1 MMEEAGRI
9 KSSEG
14 ILFTE
19 DANQS
24 GCVETSRIPLNT
36 HKSLLNIADEDEDDE
51 EEEELMHNSRF
62 LVIDGVDDRPPTP
75 THPLCRPCFK
85 TNKAITPKHSIL
97 DRVTESF
104 MDSFCFSQSNDHQ
117 HIEVPQLQITPSSSE
132 ESENYHS
139 AVQSDLFQMLDC
151 TSRPSLPEM
160 QFLWNGLFCYS
171 PLLLKRT
178 ATPPP
183 KRPQHR
189 TYRQRALKVRRL
201 REERGDILRSSPI
214 SVLQTRSFDISMLR
228 QHDLHKKGGMIP
240 IASSQKSELGY
251 DSDPEEVSFV
261 DNSSSF
267 FHDTSSAIMEDAAC
281 DEKTLNK
288 SDVSELVQESFNINW
303 DLKMH
308 PSDGGHP
315 IVVRAWLE
323 KGTIIHQE
331 PYMLEPCL
339 MWKRPNE
346 NKPRRVR
353 LLNICRI
360 VPLRTRSPSYP
371 YARPHR
377 CWTIRTAE
385 DEEMF
390 TFEAPSDETAK
401 SAMARW
407 KHCIARFAMLA
418 VMEDVR
424 AIQREFFHKAPTTS
438 MLVPDYDDLDD
449 DDDDNF

>member
-1 MMEEAGRI
+1 MVEEAGMT
-9 KSSEG
+9 SSNEK

-19 DANQS
+19 DADHS
-24 GCVETSRIPLNT
+24 GCVETSRITINT
-36 HKSLLNIADEDEDDE
+36 HTSLLNIADDDEDDE
-51 EEEELMHNSRF
+51 DEEELFHNSTF
-62 LVIDGVDDRPPTP
+62 VVIDGAGERPPTP

-85 TNKAITPKHSIL
+85 TNNNAITPKHCIL
-97 DRVTESF
+97 DRMTESF
-104 MDSFCFSQSNDHQ
+104 MESFCFSQSNDHLNVD
-117 HIEVPQLQITPSSSE
+117 IPDMQITPSSSA
-132 ESENYHS
+132 ESENYQL
-139 AVQSDLFQMLDC
+139 AVQSDLFTILDC
-151 TSRPSLPEM
+151 STRPSLPEM
-160 QFLWNGLFCYS
+160 QFLWNGLFCNPS
-171 PLLLKRT
+171 WLLKRT
-178 ATPPP
+178 ASPPP

-214 SVLQTRSFDISMLR
+214 SVLQTRSFDINMLR
-228 QHDLHKKGGMIP
+228 QHDVDKKVGTEP
-240 IASSQKSELGY
+240 ILTVQDNELGY
-251 DSDPEEVSFV
+251 DSDPGEVSFV
-261 DNSSSF
+261 DPSSSF
-267 FHDTSSAIMEDAAC
+267 LHDISTTIMEDAAC
-281 DEKTLNK
+281 NETSFHKT
-288 SDVSELVQESFNINW
+288 DVSELVQESFNINW
-303 DLKMH
+303 NLKLH

-339 MWKRPNE
+339 MWKRPKE
-346 NKPRRVR
+346 SKPRRLR

-360 VPLRTRSPSYP
+360 VPLPTRSPRFP
-371 YARPHR
+371 YARPNR

-385 DEEMF
+385 DEETF
-390 TFEAPSDETAK
+390 TLEAPSDENAK

-438 MLVPDYDDLDD
+438 MLVPDYEDLDD
-449 DDDDNF
+449 EDS